1 MAVRNMALDLEGNLW
16 FSGTSTPVPPIV
28 PINAIWKQPL
38 VVIDQGLLSGVPI
51 DPLPQWTSQHTGST
65 ASPLVLDAFNIY
77 YGNDMD
83 GQTKGSVVKA
93 GQTVP
98 TGDPSSGLVAMSDN
112 AGTTY
117 SIAVTPTALFYGA
130 DNAVYGVQKTKV
142 GASCGA
148 TGDLCKVVTDLVKK
162 PTAMLWDGDGSIYV
176 ADNGAG
182 AIYSFASGSAGP
194 HALDKIIDAGQVWG
208 LDVLTVVKDSGAPR
222 GASSAVLA
230 LLLVFSA
237 LA

>member
-98 TGDPSSGLVAMSDN
+98 TGDPSSGLVAM
-112 AGTTY
+112 
-117 SIAVTPTALFYGA
+117 A

-208 LDVLTVVKDSGAPR
+208 LDV
-222 GASSAVLA
+222 
-230 LLLVFSA
+230 
-237 LA
+237 